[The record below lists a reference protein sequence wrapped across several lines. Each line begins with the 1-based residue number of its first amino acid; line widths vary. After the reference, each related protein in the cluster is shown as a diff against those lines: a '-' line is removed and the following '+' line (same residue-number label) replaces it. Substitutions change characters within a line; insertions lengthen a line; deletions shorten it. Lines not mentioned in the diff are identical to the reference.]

1 MKKTI
6 LMGAAVLAAGSLFAG
21 SAASGGGAGCC
32 SAALQTI
39 WGLPTLWWITPF
51 SAVLALLMAALFYRR
66 MVAAPEGNP
75 RMVEIAGFVR
85 EGAMAYLRRQYRVVG
100 VVFLVLLAIFLVL
113 AFFGIQNPFVPI
125 AFLTGGFFSG
135 LCGYIGMKTA
145 TRASSRT
152 AQGASEGLN
161 RGLQIAFRSGAV
173 MGMVV
178 VGFGL
183 LDISLWFLILDKLVY
198 TAEHMAGGFSLCGL
212 ELVPAGCSDV
222 EKLVHITTTMITFG
236 MGASTQALFARV
248 GGGIY
253 TKAADV
259 GADLVGKVEAGI
271 PEDDPRNPATIAD
284 NVGDN
289 VGDVAGMGADLY
301 ESYCGSI
308 LATAALGAAVAAQC
322 GLGGGEALKLVL
334 APMIVA
340 GIGILLSLLGIRMVR
355 CKEGASQRELLRSLL
370 TGTLGSSLLILVALV
385 LLIHMQIISWG
396 IFGAVVA
403 GLIAGVVIG
412 QATEYYTSSEY
423 APTKGIAFQAQMG
436 PATTI
441 IDGLATGMY
450 SAGLPVLTIVA
461 GILCAYGF
469 AGGFSGQAG
478 AFARGLY
485 GIGFAAVGMLS
496 TLGITLATDAY
507 GPIADNAGGNA
518 EMAGL
523 PHEVRE
529 RTDALDS
536 LGNTT
541 AATGKGFAIG
551 SAALTALALLAS
563 YVEECKIW
571 LARLDGN
578 AAEIAK
584 MSIID
589 FVNRQQVS
597 IMNPLLIGGLFIG
610 AMAAFLFCAMTMKA
624 VGRAAGSMVEE
635 VRRQF
640 REIPGIIE
648 GKARPDYARCVAIST
663 AGAQREMIV
672 PSLLAIIIPVL
683 TGLILGI
690 PGVMGLLAGGLAAGF
705 VLATM
710 LNNAGGAWDNAKKY
724 IENGA
729 HGGKKLADGSKNP
742 AHSAAVIGDT
752 VGDPCKD
759 TSGPALNILIKLMSM
774 VCIVFAPLFIKFT
787 PVIQSWLGIGGLLK

>member
-1 MKKTI
+1 MTLWIIAPIASLVALVVAAVFFRSMKK
-6 LMGAAVLAAGSLFAG
+6 ADAGNE
-21 SAASGGGAGCC
+21 
-32 SAALQTI
+32 
-39 WGLPTLWWITPF
+39 
-51 SAVLALLMAALFYRR
+51 R
-66 MVAAPEGNP
+66 MC
-75 RMVEIAGFVR
+75 EIAGYVR
-85 EGAMAYLRRQYRVVG
+85 QGAMAYLFRQYKIVSL
-100 VVFLVLLAIFLVL
+100 VFAALFVIFAVL
-113 AFFGIQNPFVPI
+113 AAFGVQNPFVPV

-145 TRASSRT
+145 THASSRT
-152 AQGASEGLN
+152 AQACRSSLN
-161 RGLQIAFRSGAV
+161 RGLQVAFRSGAV
-173 MGMVV
+173 MGLVV
-178 VGFGL
+178 VGLGL
-183 LDISLWFLILDKLVY
+183 LDICVWYWILDKVVY
-198 TAEHMAGGFSLCGL
+198 TDAHMTSGL
-212 ELVPAGCSDV
+212 ALFGLQLVEPGCTFAA
-222 EKLVHITTTMITFG
+222 KMTHITTTMLTFG
-236 MGASTQALFARV
+236 MGASMQALFARV

-308 LATAALGAAVAAQC
+308 LATAALGAS
-322 GLGGGEALKLVL
+322 LGGADVLKQVT

-340 GIGILLSLLGIRMVR
+340 GIGTVLSVAGMLMVR
-355 CKEGASQRELLRSLL
+355 CKNDNATQKELLRSLL
-370 TGTLGSSLLILVALV
+370 TGTLGSSVLILLALV
-385 LLIHMQIISWG
+385 GLHFTGFISWG
-396 IFGAVVA
+396 VFGSVIA
-403 GLIAGVVIG
+403 GLVSGVVIG
-412 QATEYYTSSEY
+412 QATEYYTSDDY
-423 APTKGIAFQAQMG
+423 RPTQGIAGQAVMG

-450 SAGLPVLTIVA
+450 SAGVPVVTICI
-461 GILCAYGF
+461 GILCAFGF
-469 AGGFSGQAG
+469 AGGFSDFTA
-478 AFARGLY
+478 GLY

-518 EMAGL
+518 EMSGL
-523 PHEVRE
+523 PAEVRQ

-563 YVEECKIW
+563 YLEEAKLWIVKFAGDGEFMG
-571 LARLDGN
+571 LKAADILPQSLDRFMQN
-578 AAEIAK
+578 F
-584 MSIID
+584 D
-589 FVNRQQVS
+589 LTV
-597 IMNPLLIGGLFIG
+597 MNPLLLCGLFIG
-610 AMAAFLFCAMTMKA
+610 AMMAYVFCAMTMKA

-640 REIPGIIE
+640 REIPGIME
-648 GKARPDYARCVAIST
+648 GKGTPDYARCVAIST

-672 PSLLAIIIPVL
+672 PSLLAVIVPVL
-683 TGLILGI
+683 TGLVLGI
-690 PGVMGLLAGGLAAGF
+690 PGVLGLLSGGMVCGF

-710 LNNAGGAWDNAKKY
+710 LNNAGGAWDNAKKF
-724 IENGA
+724 IEKGA
-729 HGGKKLADGSKNP
+729 HGGKKLPDGSKNP
-742 AHSAAVIGDT
+742 VHGAAVIGDT

-759 TSGPALNILIKLMSM
+759 TCGPSLNILIKLMSM
-774 VCIVFAPLFIKFT
+774 VSIVFAPAVIRFA
-787 PVIQSWLGIGGLLK
+787 PVIQKWIGLN